1 MFTILI
7 EQFKIALRFLF
18 ILTIITGII
27 YPAIVTLIAQG
38 IFPWRANG
46 SIIAL
51 HGKKIGSH
59 LIGQYSADEK
69 YFWSRPSATTRYP
82 YDAENSSGSN
92 LALSNPRFI
101 TAVKERVEKLH
112 RADPQQSLLI
122 PSDLVT
128 ASASGL
134 DPNIS
139 FAAALYQVP
148 RIARVRQ
155 ITEKEVNNLVH
166 HCAHQRALCLLGE
179 PRVNVLELN
188 LALDHLQTDKV
199 AR

>member
-7 EQFKIALRFLF
+7 EQFKMAIRF
-18 ILTIITGII
+18 ILILTVITGLI
-27 YPAIVTLIAQG
+27 YPAIVTVIAQG
-38 IFPWRANG
+38 IFPWKANG

-51 HGKKIGSH
+51 QGKKIGSH
-59 LIGQYSADEK
+59 LIGQYSADDK

-92 LALSNPRFI
+92 LALSNPSFI
-101 TAVKERVEKLH
+101 PTIKERVEKLH
-112 RADPQQSLLI
+112 RADPQQNLLI
-122 PSDLVT
+122 PIDLVT

-139 FAAALYQVP
+139 FTAALYQVP

-155 ITEKEVNNLVH
+155 ITEKEVSNFVH
-166 HCAHQRALCLLGE
+166 HCVHKRALCLLGE

-188 LALDHLQTDKV
+188 LALDHLQTEKV